1 MRCDFRWRAWAGLSA
16 LGCFLATGA
25 AAGAEKPRPRTYETR
40 LTPIAKPRPILADYP
55 EFVEPIKEIGRF
67 EAPVL
72 VDEKRADLHV
82 RAWRFSYNARGIIE
96 MPNRL
101 RADRTAVIMVHPW
114 AVDDGQGWRT
124 PEPAGV
130 VDFCTRAKNQLAG
143 KHTRK
148 VVNPFLKGLRGK
160 VAMVM
165 YSLPGKEDSIRK
177 KLYRSIRGKPT
188 AKERVRGAREL
199 AAKLKGFSYKGQSL
213 PRRLT
218 LSEDR
223 PVVDYFRQ
231 FPGLDAGPRY
241 NNAGF
246 WELPI
251 PVTRDIDVD
260 PEDVVIYD
268 GDGYSVLKAFLKK
281 KGIRHVLLTGY
292 ATDMCFC
299 RTTAG
304 YKNLAQDFNVF
315 LVGDATLA
323 TFPANAS
330 PRFATNA
337 AISFAALD
345 HLVTQVSWVKY
356 QKGNAARGQSPGG
369 GVSAGKGPKG
379 HKGPKGPKHATPH
392 QRATVVSAGWP
403 LLGRPW
409 YDRLGQVPQLHGPV
423 DAAGG
428 QYLGVGPWGQ
438 RGDLGF
444 VGPETDPPRA
454 VGHVP
459 EVHDADL
466 VCRNQGLA
474 VCRKSQARD
483 RAGVPRKAAPLLAPA
498 DVPEADLVVLG
509 GHGDGLAVRRE
520 LHPKHQAWKSTQ
532 GDPFFAGV
540 QVQNGH
546 RNRFIHGSSTKS
558 TKIWWREPDRGF
570 WGGISMQLLIGRTS
584 RTKREGTLAGFWKPC
599 LRKGGRQMTGPVEPG
614 PHLGGRKAHTSINVG
629 CGGREASP
637 PIWASPWPLEIWR
650 VDTKGVQEV
659 VTREG
664 LTGSESPAK
673 GGETVAEVP
682 VELLPDV

>member
-1 MRCDFRWRAWAGLSA
+1 MRCDFQKRTWIGVSA
-16 LGCFLATGA
+16 LGCFLAMGVA
-25 AAGAEKPRPRTYETR
+25 AAAETSGRRTYENR
-40 LTPIAKPRPILADYP
+40 LTPIAKPQPLLADYP

-72 VDEKRADLHV
+72 VDEKGADLHV

-114 AVDDGQGWRT
+114 GVDDGQGWQT

-160 VAMVM
+160 VALVM
-165 YSLPGKEDSIRK
+165 YSLPGKEDPIRK

-188 AKERVRGAREL
+188 AKDRVQGAREL
-199 AAKLKGFSYKGQSL
+199 AARLKGFSYKGQSL
-213 PRRLT
+213 PRRLA
-218 LSEDR
+218 LSEEM

-231 FPGLDAGPRY
+231 FPGLDAGSRY

-246 WELPI
+246 WDLPI

-268 GDGYSVLKAFLKK
+268 ADGYAVLKAFLKK

-356 QKGNAARGQSPGG
+356 EKGKAVRGQSRGRGVVGG
-369 GVSAGKGPKG
+369 KGRKGQKGPKG
-379 HKGPKGPKHATPH
+379 RRH
-392 QRATVVSAGWP
+392 RAPQQPARAGSAGCP
-403 LLGRPW
+403 LPCGAWL
-409 YDRLGQVPQLHGPV
+409 DQLGQVPKLHGPV
-423 DAAGG
+423 QAAGG
-428 QYLGVGPWGQ
+428 QDLGVGANRQ
-438 RGDLGF
+438 SGDLRF
-444 VGPETDPPRA
+444 MGPEADPPGA
-454 VGHVP
+454 VGHIAG
-459 EVHDADL
+459 VHDPDL
-466 VCRNQGLA
+466 VRKKQGLT
-474 VCRKSQARD
+474 VGRESQVRD
-483 RAGVPRKAAPLLAPA
+483 QSGVPRQAAQLLAP
-498 DVPEADLVVLG
+498 VHGPEPDLFVLR
-509 GHGDGLAVRRE
+509 GHGDGPGVRRE
-520 LHPKHQAWKSTQ
+520 LHPKHQDWKSTQ

-546 RNRFIHGSSTKS
+546 RNRLIHGRSTKS
-558 TKIWWREPDRGF
+558 TKTWWREPGRGF
-570 WGGISMQLLIGRTS
+570 WGGTSMQLLMGGNS
-584 RTKREGTLAGFWKPC
+584 RIKGERTLASCRKPN
-599 LRKGGRQMTGPVEPG
+599 LRKWGGQMTGPVESG
-614 PHLGGRKAHTSINVG
+614 PHLGGRRAHNGMNVG
-629 CGGREASP
+629 
-637 PIWASPWPLEIWR
+637 
-650 VDTKGVQEV
+650 
-659 VTREG
+659 
-664 LTGSESPAK
+664 
-673 GGETVAEVP
+673 
-682 VELLPDV
+682 

>member
-72 VDEKRADLHV
+72 VDEKGADLHV

-114 AVDDGQGWRT
+114 GVDDGQGWQT

-130 VDFCTRAKNQLAG
+130 VDFCTRAKNKLAG

-148 VVNPFLKGLRGK
+148 VVNPFLKRLRGK
-160 VAMVM
+160 VALVM
-165 YSLPGKEDSIRK
+165 YSLPGKEDPIRK

-188 AKERVRGAREL
+188 AKERVQGAREL
-199 AAKLKGFSYKGQSL
+199 AAKLKGFSYKGQNL

-218 LSEDR
+218 LSEDK

-246 WELPI
+246 WDLPI

-268 GDGYSVLKAFLKK
+268 GDGYAVLKAFLKK
-281 KGIRHVLLTGY
+281 NGIRHILLTGY

-315 LVGDATLA
+315 LVGDVTLA

-345 HLVTQVSWVKY
+345 QLVTQVSWVKY
-356 QKGNAARGQSPGG
+356 QKARPARRQSRER
-369 GVSAGKGPKG
+369 GVVGGKGPKG
-379 HKGPKGPKHATPH
+379 QQGGKGPKHVPPH
-392 QRATVVSAGWP
+392 RRARAGFAGCP
-403 LLGRPW
+403 LLGGPW
-409 YDRLGQVPQLHGPV
+409 LGQLGQVPQLPV
-423 DAAGG
+423 PVQAAGG
-428 QYLGVGPWGQ
+428 QHLAAGAKRQ

-444 VGPETDPPRA
+444 MGPEADPPRA
-454 VGHVP
+454 VGHIP
-459 EVHDADL
+459 EVSDANL
-466 VCRNQGLA
+466 VRRNQDLA
-474 VCRKSQARD
+474 VGRKTQVRD
-483 RAGVPRKAAPLLAPA
+483 RSGVPRQEAQLLAPVN
-498 DVPEADLVVLG
+498 VPEPDLFVLR
-509 GHGDGLAVRRE
+509 GHGDGPGVRRE
-520 LHPKHQAWKSTQ
+520 LLPKHQGWKSTQ
-532 GDPFFAGV
+532 GDRFFAGV
-540 QVQNGH
+540 QFQNGH
-546 RNRFIHGSSTKS
+546 RNRLIHGRSTKS
-558 TKIWWREPDRGF
+558 TRTWWREPGRGF
-570 WGGISMQLLIGRTS
+570 WGGTSMQLLMGGNS
-584 RTKREGTLAGFWKPC
+584 RIKGERTLASCRKPR
-599 LRKGGRQMTGPVEPG
+599 LRKSGGQMTGPVEPG
-614 PHLGGRKAHTSINVG
+614 PHFGGRGALTGINVG
-629 CGGREASP
+629 
-637 PIWASPWPLEIWR
+637 
-650 VDTKGVQEV
+650 
-659 VTREG
+659 
-664 LTGSESPAK
+664 
-673 GGETVAEVP
+673 
-682 VELLPDV
+682 